1 MRKRKLKKGLAWIL
15 ACALFMGMTPVNTQA
30 KEQKNSEIVLFNANV
45 ASGGS
50 VTGGA
55 ATIEPTAEPK
65 EIVTVTPF
73 SGLWKYY
80 GQKRT
85 FIRDVHYAVS
95 DEKDLPDGVT
105 LTISSETAGKQQFVL
120 KDERSSDEKQKISY
134 QLAKNAPA
142 YEIRAYHTNAVAKTE
157 KDTIN
162 IADRTGLTDDKVEI
176 EAPAGYRISSQ
187 ASVDAN
193 WADTMSVTLTEGK
206 NEIAY
211 YLASKQADATK
222 NAIDTTNKT
231 ITIVADFTA
240 PQITSVSCFDSD
252 TDTTSSGLI
261 TGNEPGKFY
270 YVVLPKA
277 LGEEA
282 EKESGGMTTKFI
294 LSRVTSHYGIVGY
307 GRVDG
312 AKASNFSFN
321 GLAAETEYVIY
332 SFMTDDAGNVVTEGV
347 ALFSGD
353 GGTGFFNYMYNGIV
367 NSSAIEIIAFLMVVG
382 GAFGI
387 MIRTG
392 AIESGLIGLI
402 RKAKGAEKLLIPIL
416 FVLFSLGGA
425 VFGMGE
431 EALPFTM
438 ILCPLFVAVGYD
450 SVIAVLV
457 TYVATQIGFGSSW
470 MNPFSVGIAQGI
482 AGIDVFSGAGFRMVM
497 WVVFTAL
504 GCGMTMFYASKI
516 KKTPTISIAYKT
528 DAYFREQNEK
538 TGIDEGHSF
547 GLGHILVL
555 LTLAATVVWVVWGV
569 MTQGYYMPEIA
580 TQFFIMGIVSGVIGV
595 IFKLNDMKL
604 NDIATS
610 FKDGAKDLIGAA
622 LVVAMAQGIMQVLG
636 GSDPTT
642 PTVINTIMYN
652 ISNALSGVSGAV
664 AAVLMYLFQSVFNFF
679 VVSGTGQAAI
689 TMPIMA
695 PLSDLLGVSRQ
706 TAVVAFQLGDAFTN
720 LIVPTSGCLIGSLAI
735 AKIEWSNWIKFM
747 WKFLGVLMIGAII
760 TILIAVG
767 TGF

>member
-1 MRKRKLKKGLAWIL
+1 MSKKEGKGLKSFNKGFQVPDTYIIIFLVVVVA
-15 ACALFMGMTPVNTQA
+15 ALLTFLVPKGFYETQ
-30 KEQKNSEIVLFNANV
+30 
-45 ASGGS
+45 
-50 VTGGA
+50 
-55 ATIEPTAEPK
+55 
-65 EIVTVTPF
+65 
-73 SGLWKYY
+73 
-80 GQKRT
+80 
-85 FIRDVHYAVS
+85 D
-95 DEKDLPDGVT
+95 
-105 LTISSETAGKQQFVL
+105 
-120 KDERSSDEKQKISY
+120 ISY
-134 QLAKNAPA
+134 MINGV
-142 YEIRAYHTNAVAKTE
+142 EKTRTVI
-157 KDTIN
+157 KD
-162 IADRTGLTDDKVEI
+162 GSFQYLTDD
-176 EAPAGYRISSQ
+176 
-187 ASVDAN
+187 
-193 WADTMSVTLTEGK
+193 T
-206 NEIAY
+206 
-211 YLASKQADATK
+211 
-222 NAIDTTNKT
+222 
-231 ITIVADFTA
+231 
-240 PQITSVSCFDSD
+240 
-252 TDTTSSGLI
+252 
-261 TGNEPGKFY
+261 
-270 YVVLPKA
+270 
-277 LGEEA
+277 
-282 EKESGGMTTKFI
+282 
-294 LSRVTSHYGIVGY
+294 
-307 GRVDG
+307 
-312 AKASNFSFN
+312 
-321 GLAAETEYVIY
+321 
-332 SFMTDDAGNVVTEGV
+332 GNVVTEGV

-367 NSSAIEIIAFLMVVG
+367 SSSAIEIIAFLMVVG

-392 AIESGLIGLI
+392 AIESGL
-402 RKAKGAEKLLIPIL
+402 
-416 FVLFSLGGA
+416 
-425 VFGMGE
+425 
-431 EALPFTM
+431 
-438 ILCPLFVAVGYD
+438 
-450 SVIAVLV
+450 
-457 TYVATQIGFGSSW
+457 IGFGSSW

-528 DAYFREQNEK
+528 DSYFREQNEK

-767 TGF
+767 IGF

>member
-1 MRKRKLKKGLAWIL
+1 MSKKEGKGLKSFNKGFQVPDTYIIIFLVVVVA
-15 ACALFMGMTPVNTQA
+15 ALLTFLVPKGFYETQ
-30 KEQKNSEIVLFNANV
+30 
-45 ASGGS
+45 
-50 VTGGA
+50 
-55 ATIEPTAEPK
+55 
-65 EIVTVTPF
+65 
-73 SGLWKYY
+73 
-80 GQKRT
+80 
-85 FIRDVHYAVS
+85 D
-95 DEKDLPDGVT
+95 
-105 LTISSETAGKQQFVL
+105 
-120 KDERSSDEKQKISY
+120 ISY
-134 QLAKNAPA
+134 MINGV
-142 YEIRAYHTNAVAKTE
+142 EKTRTVI
-157 KDTIN
+157 KD
-162 IADRTGLTDDKVEI
+162 G
-176 EAPAGYRISSQ
+176 SFQ
-187 ASVDAN
+187 
-193 WADTMSVTLTEGK
+193 
-206 NEIAY
+206 
-211 YLASKQADATK
+211 YL
-222 NAIDTTNKT
+222 
-231 ITIVADFTA
+231 
-240 PQITSVSCFDSD
+240 
-252 TDTTSSGLI
+252 
-261 TGNEPGKFY
+261 
-270 YVVLPKA
+270 
-277 LGEEA
+277 
-282 EKESGGMTTKFI
+282 
-294 LSRVTSHYGIVGY
+294 
-307 GRVDG
+307 
-312 AKASNFSFN
+312 
-321 GLAAETEYVIY
+321 
-332 SFMTDDAGNVVTEGV
+332 TDDAGNVVTEGV

-367 NSSAIEIIAFLMVVG
+367 SSSAIEIIAFLMVVG

-636 GSDPTT
+636 GSDPTHLQ
-642 PTVINTIMYN
+642 
-652 ISNALSGVSGAV
+652 LSIQLCIIFQMHCLEFQGQ
-664 AAVLMYLFQSVFNFF
+664 LQQYLCICFSPY
-679 VVSGTGQAAI
+679 STSS
-689 TMPIMA
+689 
-695 PLSDLLGVSRQ
+695 LSPEQDRLRSQCRSWLHCQ
-706 TAVVAFQLGDAFTN
+706 T
-720 LIVPTSGCLIGSLAI
+720 C
-735 AKIEWSNWIKFM
+735 
-747 WKFLGVLMIGAII
+747 
-760 TILIAVG
+760 
-767 TGF
+767 

>member
-45 ASGGS
+45 TSGGS

-222 NAIDTTNKT
+222 NAIDTTKKT

-240 PQITSVSCFDSD
+240 PQITSVSGFDSD

-367 NSSAIEIIAFLMVVG
+367 SSSAIEIIAFLMVVG

-767 TGF
+767 IGF